1 MLSSLAK
8 IQSDMNN
15 INLSPRVQS
24 FVESDKGRRSNNE
37 DYVTFYAPENPDER
51 RDNGCVY
58 IVADGVG
65 GASKGERAS
74 SFATKK
80 VLYEYQKSPKVDPA
94 IRLKQAII
102 QANHEIFEYAESRDI
117 RMATTMAVAV
127 VIGTTLIVAN
137 VGDSRVYLIRN
148 KEVQQITR
156 DHNIVGE
163 LVRDNVMTEEEALRS
178 KAKNKLTRS
187 IGGNDEVHVDVFGP
201 IELLPDDRI
210 FLCSDGLT
218 RYTLKKDIA
227 RLTDSGSPEQ
237 IVKDAIAFAKKQGHG
252 GADNISVIA
261 VVYEPTGE
269 LDATK
274 KINRTK
280 SPEESWEIIDTVLM
294 SPPPKGLSRTQ
305 GIIIAFLVLMIMV
318 LGGVAFYFYGDII
331 IMQFTSAQNENPTQ
345 TEVVNTEN
353 VFPTSPITVSPE
365 VPFIN
370 PFEPPILTSIP
381 SVLSSPTFSELPATS
396 EPPTEALIECV
407 YTVIGNDTLFGIAD
421 KFGIGGNNWKVI
433 MCDGGEGNTCDTSSP
448 GEIQPG
454 WRVVVPRVEQ
464 SVCELYGIPK

>member
-1 MLSSLAK
+1 
-8 IQSDMNN
+8 MNN

-37 DYVTFYAPENPDER
+37 DYVIFYAPENPDDR
-51 RDNGCVY
+51 RNNGCVY

-74 SFATKK
+74 SFAAKK
-80 VLYEYQKSPKVDPA
+80 VLYEYQKSPKIDPA

-148 KEVQQITR
+148 KDVQQITR

-163 LVRDNVMTEEEALRS
+163 LVRDNVMTEEEALKS

-187 IGGNDEVHVDVFGP
+187 IGGNDEVHVDIFGP
-201 IELLPDDRI
+201 IELFPDDRI

-218 RYTLKKDIA
+218 RYALKKDIA

-280 SPEESWEIIDTVLM
+280 SPEEAWEIIDTVLIP
-294 SPPPKGLSRTQ
+294 PPPKGLSRTQ
-305 GIIIAFLVLMIMV
+305 RIIITFLFFVIMV
-318 LGGVAFYFYGDII
+318 LGGVAFYYKEII
-331 IMQFTSAQNENPTQ
+331 YKQFTSAQFENPIQ
-345 TEVVNTEN
+345 IEIVNTES
-353 VFPTSPITVSPE
+353 VFPTSPINVSASA
-365 VPFIN
+365 PFIISS
-370 PFEPPILTSIP
+370 ETPIPTTTP
-381 SVLSSPTFSELPATS
+381 SVLSSTPFNELPAIS
-396 EPPTEALIECV
+396 EPTTEVSIDCA
-407 YTVIGNDTLFGIAD
+407 YTVISGDTLFGIAD
-421 KFGIGGNNWKVI
+421 KLGIGGNNWKTI
-433 MCDGGEGNTCDTSSP
+433 MCDDGDGNACNMSKP
-448 GEIQPG
+448 QEIYEG
-454 WRVVVPRVEQ
+454 WRVIVPGVKQ
-464 SVCELYGIPK
+464 SVCKLYGVPK